1 MSVRG
6 GWLPVLAVGS
16 AVTVA
21 HVALPAGSVVEA
33 TLLVLLTLTAAIL
46 LAHRLVRDGLLSQRP
61 WQCFLAATGL
71 YAIATTVWGLWPLAT
86 GRELAFPSPLEA
98 LYVASHGFGIAF
110 LAGVVRARYR
120 GSQDALRAVAVAMVD
135 AAILAIA
142 VTAVLWPTL
151 IAPNLEDPDLGVL
164 PELVAVGHPLLTA
177 VVLGLIVRLVI
188 SGRGARS
195 AVPWLLLLWAG
206 AELGG
211 DVVAGY
217 LSVTGGVFHGNL
229 GSAVWTISHV
239 ALVALALHP
248 DLPRLTE
255 GDGSMPLVGWRL
267 WLPLVA
273 VLVPG
278 IVALATGSALLQI
291 LAAAGVLL
299 IIVRLRLM
307 SGDLAE
313 QRRLAAELAET
324 TRQLEYQALH
334 DPLTGLANRA
344 LFAEQL
350 EQAWA
355 QHRRHGRGLVVLALD
370 LDGFKRVNDN
380 HGHSA
385 GDGLLVE
392 AARRLRRS
400 IRHGD
405 TVARLGGDEFTILLP
420 EASVADAEEVAQRV
434 LRQLDAPLEIDE
446 TPLVV
451 GTSIGIAAAGDRHRH
466 PEELLRE
473 SDAALYAAKDA
484 GKGRHEVYAP
494 GIERAT
500 SLTLTEVCPA
510 EAKAWAGY
518 MRQLRLEIAERKLT
532 GAIAGHTR
540 APENIHRTLQR
551 VLAAIDRLDE
561 DAQTAA
567 LVLPARRDVEEFV
580 FHQTAV
586 QHWTDALAAR
596 GDLSTHRPA
605 GADRFWARLERVAA
619 AVDV

>member
-1 MSVRG
+1 M
-6 GWLPVLAVGS
+6 
-16 AVTVA
+16 
-21 HVALPAGSVVEA
+21 
-33 TLLVLLTLTAAIL
+33 
-46 LAHRLVRDGLLSQRP
+46 
-61 WQCFLAATGL
+61 
-71 YAIATTVWGLWPLAT
+71 
-86 GRELAFPSPLEA
+86 
-98 LYVASHGFGIAF
+98 
-110 LAGVVRARYR
+110 
-120 GSQDALRAVAVAMVD
+120 
-135 AAILAIA
+135 
-142 VTAVLWPTL
+142 
-151 IAPNLEDPDLGVL
+151 
-164 PELVAVGHPLLTA
+164 
-177 VVLGLIVRLVI
+177 VLGLVIRLVI
-188 SGRGARS
+188 SGRGPRS
-195 AVPWLLLLWAG
+195 AVSWLLLLWAG

-211 DVVAGY
+211 DVVAGH
-217 LSVTGGVFHGNL
+217 LSVTGGVLHGHP
-229 GSAVWTISHV
+229 GSTVRMISP
-239 ALVALALHP
+239 VALAALTLHP

-255 GDGSMPLVGWRL
+255 GDGSMPLAGWRL
-267 WLPLVA
+267 WLPLGA

-278 IVALATGSALLQI
+278 IVALATGGALLQI

-299 IIVRLRLM
+299 IIARLRLM

-313 QRRLAAELAET
+313 QRRLAAELAES

-355 QHRRHGRGLVVLALD
+355 QHRRYGRGLAVLATD
-370 LDGFKRVNDN
+370 LDGFKRVNDE

-385 GDGLLVE
+385 GDVLLVE

-420 EASVADAEEVAQRV
+420 EASVPDAREVAERV
-434 LRQLDAPLEIDE
+434 LRQLDAPLEVDG
-446 TPLVV
+446 TPLVI
-451 GTSIGIAAAGDRHRH
+451 GTSIAIAEAADRHRD

-500 SLTLTEVCPA
+500 SLTLTGVRPA

-532 GAIAGHTR
+532 GVIAGQTP
-540 APENIHRTLQR
+540 APDNIHRTFQR
-551 VLAAIDRLDE
+551 VLAAIDRLEE
-561 DAQTAA
+561 DAQTAT

-586 QHWTDALAAR
+586 HHWVDALAAR
-596 GDLSTHRPA
+596 GELSTYRPA
-605 GADRFWARLERVAA
+605 EADRFWARLERVAA
-619 AVDV
+619 AVDA